1 MILAMLLL
9 FSVGATAAE
18 SLLWQGSKKFS
29 GWSDVVNIEGSRFNG
44 AEADDVLHL
53 SITASSGAQLQLSW
67 GLGWTCFD
75 GLEHQNVNGDFDLL
89 LTTQDVSRLK
99 QGIHIKGVNF
109 TLTAVSLRSND
120 GEYTTQAED
129 LFAWQDMLL
138 SGATQGQTCTV
149 GLKAYGGAGWYWPEN
164 NTSHI
169 SQAADFRKLRQA
181 HPNKMTAM
189 PECNSVP
196 SWENMQRDQA
206 LWLMVAPWCG
216 GAAFDHGNTAE
227 FWRQFLADEH
237 VVTRELNYRE
247 CSR

>member
-1 MILAMLLL
+1 MAIRKSQLILAMLLL

-53 SITASSGAQLQLSW
+53 CITASTGAQLQLSW
-67 GLGWTCFD
+67 GSGWTCFD

-89 LTTQDVSRLK
+89 LTAQDVSRLK

-149 GLKAYGGAGWYWPEN
+149 GLKA
-164 NTSHI
+164 
-169 SQAADFRKLRQA
+169 
-181 HPNKMTAM
+181 
-189 PECNSVP
+189 
-196 SWENMQRDQA
+196 
-206 LWLMVAPWCG
+206 
-216 GAAFDHGNTAE
+216 
-227 FWRQFLADEH
+227 
-237 VVTRELNYRE
+237 
-247 CSR
+247 